1 MVLKYATL
9 EGQSGHEAGRRLL
22 AQMYREITGKAMPE
36 ILTEERGKPYFAE
49 GDLHFSLSHTK
60 KHVFCVLSHQPVGI
74 DAEELDR
81 DIDLR
86 LADKIL
92 SPGEKSRYERF
103 GDRRL
108 ALLRLWVLKEAA
120 AKLSGQGL
128 QGYPNQ
134 TDFDPWDPRIQKIDG
149 CLVAVIE

>member
-1 MVLKYATL
+1 MILNYATL

-81 DIDLR
+81 DMDLR

>member
-108 ALLRLWVLKEAA
+108 ALLRLWVLREAA